1 MKKLHTILI
10 GIFLSLV
17 SCTDFTDIDPKGK
30 NILNTVDD
38 LDLVLNYQYSL
49 SIYNYVINMMN
60 DIYPQMT
67 NIPDLVN
74 QSPRTL
80 RSIYV
85 SWDETSDRESLTT
98 SDEIYTGLYKIIG
111 QVSNPV
117 LLNIDNADG
126 DRKKANR
133 LKAEALVLRGWCHYL
148 LVNIYAKAYDPTTAA
163 TDPGIVY
170 AIETEAVETP
180 NEKLTVAQIY
190 ENILSDVNAALELG
204 SLSTS
209 PSKMRIGQAF
219 AYAVK
224 AKVLMSMHDYDGAL
238 KAATASL
245 KVKNTMDNY
254 NDLVIPEVTYGT
266 GISEFTHPYLEL
278 NEELFDTPVL
288 FFYEAFTTDLWNA
301 FEEGHIVKEYALTD
315 TRLYGMNMFG
325 SSFYG
330 LNIPMMIS
338 MNMYYSPIGLTTVDM
353 YLTQAECY
361 IREGNLTEAMNT
373 LNNIRQHR
381 IITSKYADLSASTP
395 EAAIT
400 ILKNI
405 YRTENYATLKNFIDL
420 KRWNTDATFQA
431 TLYKSISYTANGE
444 TKNFSAELTPDSPLW
459 ILPFPQN
466 ATDYNPNLT
475 QNY

>member
-1 MKKLHTILI
+1 MKRLQIILI

-17 SCTDFTDIDPKGK
+17 NCTDFTDIDPKGK

-49 SIYNYVINMMN
+49 PIYNYVMNMMN

-80 RSIYV
+80 KSIYI
-85 SWDETSDRESLTT
+85 SWDETSDRASLTT

-111 QVSNPV
+111 QVANPV

-126 DRKKANR
+126 DQQKANR

-163 TDPGIVY
+163 TDPGIIY
-170 AIETEAVETP
+170 AIETDAVENP
-180 NEKLTVAQIY
+180 NKKLTVAQIY
-190 ENILSDVNAALELG
+190 ENILSDVNAALELK

-209 PSKMRIGQAF
+209 PTKMRIGQAF

-224 AKVLMSMHDYDGAL
+224 AKILMSMHDYDGAL
-238 KAATASL
+238 EAASASL
-245 KVKNTMDNY
+245 NVKSTIDDY
-254 NDLVIPEVTYGT
+254 NDLVTPDVTYKT
-266 GISEFTHPYLEL
+266 GINEFTHPYLGL
-278 NEELFDTPVL
+278 DEELFDTPAL
-288 FFYEAFTTDLWNA
+288 FFYETFTADLWNA
-301 FEEGHIVKEYALTD
+301 FEEGHVIKEYALTD
-315 TRLYGMNMFG
+315 TRLYGMNLFG

-330 LNIPMMIS
+330 LDIPMLIS
-338 MNMYYSPIGLTTVDM
+338 MKMYYSQMGLTTVDM

-361 IREGNLTEAMNT
+361 IREGDLTEAMNI

-381 IITSKYADLSASTP
+381 IITSKYADLSASTT
-395 EAAIT
+395 EDAIR

-431 TLYKSISYTANGE
+431 TLYKSISYTASGQ
-444 TKNFSAELTPDSPLW
+444 TKNFSAELPPDSPLW
-459 ILPFPQN
+459 IFPFPQN
-466 ATDYNPNLT
+466 ATNYNPNLT

>member
-204 SLSTS
+204 SLS
-209 PSKMRIGQAF
+209 
-219 AYAVK
+219 
-224 AKVLMSMHDYDGAL
+224 
-238 KAATASL
+238 
-245 KVKNTMDNY
+245 
-254 NDLVIPEVTYGT
+254 
-266 GISEFTHPYLEL
+266 
-278 NEELFDTPVL
+278 
-288 FFYEAFTTDLWNA
+288 NA
-301 FEEGHIVKEYALTD
+301 
-315 TRLYGMNMFG
+315 
-325 SSFYG
+325 
-330 LNIPMMIS
+330 
-338 MNMYYSPIGLTTVDM
+338 
-353 YLTQAECY
+353 
-361 IREGNLTEAMNT
+361 
-373 LNNIRQHR
+373 
-381 IITSKYADLSASTP
+381 
-395 EAAIT
+395 
-400 ILKNI
+400 
-405 YRTENYATLKNFIDL
+405 YRTSFCLCRKSKSSYVYA
-420 KRWNTDATFQA
+420 
-431 TLYKSISYTANGE
+431 
-444 TKNFSAELTPDSPLW
+444 
-459 ILPFPQN
+459 
-466 ATDYNPNLT
+466 
-475 QNY
+475 